1 MARQRIRLGE
11 LLVQGGIVTPEQRDL
26 ALAEQKR
33 NGRKLGQ
40 TLIALGFIEEEALLS
55 FLADQLA
62 IPFIDLARYPLTRQV
77 VTLLSETHA
86 RRFRVI
92 ALEEKGESILLGMAD
107 PLDLLAQD
115 EIARVMK
122 REVEPAIVRESELL
136 AAFERMYRRSD
147 ELSFLAEEVREE
159 LSSHEIDL
167 GELAAI
173 DDVADAPI
181 VRLLQSLFEDAVS
194 VDASDIHI
202 EPDDGLLRLRLRV
215 DGVLQEQVMRET
227 RISSALVLRLKLTAG
242 LDISEKRLPQDGRF
256 QIKVKGREID
266 VRMATLP
273 IRQGEAVV
281 LRLLDRSQA
290 GLALDQLGM
299 PAEMVASLRRLLAR
313 PHGLILVTGPT
324 GSGKTTTLYAALREL
339 NLPERKIITV
349 EDPVEYRQPRVNQ
362 VQVNP
367 KIQLTFASVLRAA
380 LRQDPDVI
388 MVGEMR
394 DLETAEIG
402 LRAALTGHLVLS
414 TLHTNDALASATRL
428 IDMGAAGYLVASSL
442 RAVMAQRLVRRV
454 CLRCRKP
461 YQASAQERAWMRSVL
476 GATAADPSLVKGVGC
491 VDCGNTGYRGRIGV
505 YELLEFDEP
514 MADALRRN
522 DPSGY
527 AEAARARP
535 GYRPLVSVALQYAA
549 AGLTSL
555 GEVQRVANLV
565 EEIRTDEPA
574 KAPPSAEV

>member
-1 MARQRIRLGE
+1 VARQRIRLGE
-11 LLVQGGIVTPEQRDL
+11 LLVQGGIISAEQRDT

-33 NGRKLGQ
+33 SGKKLGQ
-40 TLIALGFIEEEALLS
+40 TLINMGMLEEEALLN
-55 FLADQLA
+55 FLANQLD
-62 IPFIDLARYPLTRQV
+62 IPFIDLTRFPLTRQV
-77 VTLLSETHA
+77 VTILPETHA

-92 ALEEKGESILLGMAD
+92 ALEEKGESLLLGMAD

-115 EIARVMK
+115 EVARVLK
-122 REVEPAIVRESELL
+122 REILPAIVRESELL
-136 AAFERMYRRSD
+136 AAFDRMYRRSD
-147 ELSFLAEEVREE
+147 ELSFLAEELREE
-159 LSSHEIDL
+159 LSAHEIDL
-167 GELAAI
+167 GQLAAI
-173 DDVADAPI
+173 DDIADAPI

-194 VDASDIHI
+194 VNASDIHI

-281 LRLLDRSQA
+281 LRLLDRSQT
-290 GLALDQLGM
+290 GLGLDQLGM
-299 PAEMVASLRRLLAR
+299 PANMVLGLRSLLAR

-394 DLETAEIG
+394 DFETAEIG
-402 LRAALTGHLVLS
+402 LRAAMTGHLVLS

-428 IDMGAAGYLVASSL
+428 IDMGVAGYLVASSL

-461 YQASAQERAWMRSVL
+461 YEASPQERAWVRSLL
-476 GATAADPSLVKGVGC
+476 GEFGEDPGLVKGVGC

-505 YELLEFDEP
+505 YELLEFDEA
-514 MADALRRN
+514 MADALRRS
-522 DPSGY
+522 DSGAY
-527 AEAARARP
+527 IEAARVRP
-535 GYRPLVSVALQYAA
+535 GYQPLVNVALEYAT
-549 AGLTSL
+549 AGLTTL
-555 GEVQRVANLV
+555 GEVQRVANQV
-565 EEIRTDEPA
+565 EEIILAAP
-574 KAPPSAEV
+574 APPAGAED

>member
-1 MARQRIRLGE
+1 
-11 LLVQGGIVTPEQRDL
+11 VQAEIITAEQRDR

-33 NGRKLGQ
+33 TGKKLGQ
-40 TLIALGFIEEEALLS
+40 TLIALELIQEDELLS
-55 FLADQLA
+55 FLANQLS
-62 IPFIDLARYPLTRQV
+62 IQFVDLGHYPLQRAAV
-77 VTLLSETHA
+77 MLLPETHA
-86 RRFRVI
+86 RRFRAIV
-92 ALEEKGESILLGMAD
+92 LEEKGESCLLGMAD

-115 EIARVMK
+115 EIARVLK
-122 REVEPAIVRESELL
+122 REVQPAIVRESELI
-136 AAFERMYRRSD
+136 AAFDRMYRRSD
-147 ELSFLAEEVREE
+147 EISFLAEELREE
-159 LSSHEIDL
+159 LSAHEIDL
-167 GELAAI
+167 GQLASI
-173 DDVADAPI
+173 DDVADAPV

-194 VDASDIHI
+194 VSASDIHI
-202 EPDDGLLRLRLRV
+202 EPDDGALRLRLRV

-227 RISSALVLRLKLTAG
+227 RIASALVLRLKLTAG

-281 LRLLDRSQA
+281 LRLLDRSQT
-290 GLALDQLGM
+290 GLGLDQLGM
-299 PAEMVASLRRLLAR
+299 PAEMVSHLRRLLAR
-313 PHGLILVTGPT
+313 PHGLLLVTGPT

-362 VQVNP
+362 VQVNA

-394 DLETAEIG
+394 DYETAEIG
-402 LRAALTGHLVLS
+402 LRAAMTGHLVLS
-414 TLHTNDALASATRL
+414 TLHTNDAIASATRL
-428 IDMGAAGYLVASSL
+428 IDMGAAGYLVAASL

-454 CLRCRKP
+454 CMRCRKP
-461 YQASAQERAWMRSVL
+461 YEPEPGERAWI
-476 GATAADPSLVKGVGC
+476 ASLTQPGQSLQLVRGVGC

-505 YELLEFDEP
+505 YELLELDEA
-514 MADALRRN
+514 MADALRRG
-522 DPSGY
+522 DAGDY
-527 AEAARARP
+527 AAAAQVRP
-535 GYRPLVSVALQYAA
+535 GYRPLVKVALDYAG

-555 GEVQRVANLV
+555 SEVQRVANLV
-565 EEIRTDEPA
+565 EEDDVAKRPA
-574 KAPPSAEV
+574 AAG

>member
-1 MARQRIRLGE
+1 MARQRVRLGE
-11 LLVQGGIVTPEQRDL
+11 LLVQGGIISAEQRDL
-26 ALAEQKR
+26 ALGEQKR
-33 NGRKLGQ
+33 SGKKLGQ
-40 TLIALGFIEEEALLS
+40 TLIALGLIEEEALLN
-55 FLADQLA
+55 FLANQLD
-62 IPFIDLARYPLTRQV
+62 IPFIDLTRYPLTRQV
-77 VTLLSETHA
+77 VTILPETHA

-92 ALEEKGESILLGMAD
+92 ALEEKGESLLLGMAD

-115 EIARVMK
+115 EIARVLK
-122 REVEPAIVRESELL
+122 REIQPAIVRESELL
-136 AAFERMYRRSD
+136 AAFDRMYRRSD
-147 ELSFLAEEVREE
+147 ELSFLAEELREE
-159 LSSHEIDL
+159 LSAHEIDL
-167 GELAAI
+167 GQLAAI
-173 DDVADAPI
+173 DDIGDAPI

-194 VDASDIHI
+194 VNASDIHI

-281 LRLLDRSQA
+281 LRLLDRSQT
-290 GLALDQLGM
+290 GLGLDQLGM
-299 PAEMVASLRRLLAR
+299 PKEMVTSLRRLLAR

-324 GSGKTTTLYAALREL
+324 GSGKTTTLHAALREL

-367 KIQLTFASVLRAA
+367 KIHLTFASVLRAS

-394 DLETAEIG
+394 DFETAEIG
-402 LRAALTGHLVLS
+402 LRAAMTGHLVLS

-461 YQASAQERAWMRSVL
+461 YEASPQERAWIRSLL
-476 GATAADPSLVKGVGC
+476 GEFSQDPSLVRGVGC
-491 VDCGNTGYRGRIGV
+491 VDCSNTGYRGRIGV

-514 MADALRRN
+514 MADALRRG
-522 DPSGY
+522 DSGGY

-535 GYRPLVSVALQYAA
+535 EYRPLVSVALQYAS
-549 AGLTSL
+549 AGLTTL
-555 GEVQRVANLV
+555 GEVQRVANQV
-565 EEIRTDEPA
+565 EELHLEAPA
-574 KAPPSAEV
+574 TSAPGAEV

>member
-1 MARQRIRLGE
+1 VARQRIRLGD
-11 LLVQGGIVTPEQRDL
+11 LLVQGGVITSEQRDS

-33 NGRKLGQ
+33 SGKKLGH
-40 TLIALGFIEEEALLS
+40 TLITMGLIEEDALLS
-55 FLADQLA
+55 FLANQLN
-62 IPFIDLARYPLTRQV
+62 IPFIDLTRYPLSRPV
-77 VTLLSETHA
+77 VTIVSETHA

-92 ALEEKGESILLGMAD
+92 ALEEKGESLLLGMAD

-115 EIARVMK
+115 EIARILK
-122 REVEPAIVRESELL
+122 REIQPAVVRESELL
-136 AAFERMYRRSD
+136 AAFDRMYRRSD
-147 ELSFLAEEVREE
+147 ELSFLADEVHEE
-159 LSSHEIDL
+159 LSAHEIDL
-167 GELAAI
+167 GRLATI

-194 VDASDIHI
+194 VNASDIHI

-227 RISSALVLRLKLTAG
+227 RIASALVLRLKLTAG
-242 LDISEKRLPQDGRF
+242 LDISEKRMPQDGRF

-281 LRLLDRSQA
+281 LRLLDRSQT
-290 GLALDQLGM
+290 GFGLDQLGM
-299 PAEMVASLRRLLAR
+299 PKEMVTRLRRLLAR

-339 NLPERKIITV
+339 NVPERKIITV
-349 EDPVEYRQPRVNQ
+349 EDPIEYRQARVNQ
-362 VQVNP
+362 VQVNA
-367 KIQLTFASVLRAA
+367 KIQLTFATVLRAA

-394 DLETAEIG
+394 DYETAEIG
-402 LRAALTGHLVLS
+402 LRAAMTGHLVLS

-428 IDMGAAGYLVASSL
+428 IDMGAAGYLVGSSL

-454 CLRCRKP
+454 CARCTRP
-461 YQASAQERAWMRSVL
+461 YEPSPQERAWVHSL
-476 GATAADPSLVKGVGC
+476 PGTHGPDPKFAKGAGC
-491 VDCGNTGYRGRIGV
+491 VECGNTGYRGRIGV

-514 MADALRRN
+514 MADALRRG
-522 DPSGY
+522 DSGGY

-535 GYRPLVSVALQYAA
+535 GYRPLVSVALQYAV

-555 GEVQRVANLV
+555 SEVQRVANEV
-565 EEIRTDEPA
+565 EEVIAD
-574 KAPPSAEV
+574 APPPPPSNPEV

>member
-11 LLVQGGIVTPEQRDL
+11 LLVQGGIISAEQRDT

-33 NGRKLGQ
+33 SGKKLGQ
-40 TLIALGFIEEEALLS
+40 TLINMGMLEEEALLN
-55 FLADQLA
+55 FLANQLD
-62 IPFIDLARYPLTRQV
+62 IPFIDLTRFPLTRQV
-77 VTLLSETHA
+77 VTILPETHA

-92 ALEEKGESILLGMAD
+92 ALEEKGESLLLGMAD

-115 EIARVMK
+115 EVARVLK
-122 REVEPAIVRESELL
+122 REILPAIVRESELL
-136 AAFERMYRRSD
+136 AAFDRMYRRSD
-147 ELSFLAEEVREE
+147 ELSFLAEELREE
-159 LSSHEIDL
+159 LSAHEIDL
-167 GELAAI
+167 GQLAAI
-173 DDVADAPI
+173 DDIADAPI

-194 VDASDIHI
+194 VNASDIHI

-281 LRLLDRSQA
+281 LRLLDRSQT
-290 GLALDQLGM
+290 GLGLDQLGM
-299 PAEMVASLRRLLAR
+299 PANMVLGLRSLLAR

-394 DLETAEIG
+394 DFETAEIG
-402 LRAALTGHLVLS
+402 LRAAMTGHLVLS

-428 IDMGAAGYLVASSL
+428 IDMGVAGYLVASSL

-461 YQASAQERAWMRSVL
+461 YEASPQERAWVRSLL
-476 GATAADPSLVKGVGC
+476 GEFGEDPGLVKGVGC

-505 YELLEFDEP
+505 YELLEFDEA
-514 MADALRRN
+514 MADALRRS
-522 DPSGY
+522 DSGAY
-527 AEAARARP
+527 IEAARVRP
-535 GYRPLVSVALQYAA
+535 GYQPLVNVALEYAT
-549 AGLTSL
+549 AGLTTL
-555 GEVQRVANLV
+555 GEVQRVANQV
-565 EEIRTDEPA
+565 EEIILAAP
-574 KAPPSAEV
+574 APPAGAED